1 MLKEMRLLKLEKG
14 AQDIRK
20 YALTNSEELSRAE
33 F

>member
-20 YALTNSEELSRAE
+20 SVVCSNQFRGAIKS
-33 F
+33 